1 MDTSGTI
8 FLTVAAL
15 TYTIIIMIIFFSKK
29 KISNLENKIFNKIL
43 IITVLSML
51 TELLIVFTLKME
63 NISII
68 TQKLFLVLIILWI
81 SIFMEYTLVL
91 TLIDIH
97 KENNIKKKY
106 EKYHYLLLMIAL
118 ICSIIIMILPIKF
131 NDINGAKYTSG
142 PSVNFVF
149 IITGL
154 YMIVMFGLLITN
166 TSKIKEKKFVP
177 IVVLILLLSF
187 AAIIQATNPQ
197 ILLTNFVF
205 GIVVGLMYFT
215 IENPD
220 LKIIEELKKN
230 RSLTSKSYIEKSN
243 FLFRMSAEVRKPI
256 DNIGRLNNYNLESND
271 IKEIKENSSLID
283 LNVRDAS
290 FTLNNIL
297 DVTSLDSKK
306 INIVKNEK
314 YSIIKLLNEIKIRE
328 SKKINN
334 IRFEFNIS
342 ESIPEYLYGDSVRL
356 KQVLTTIIDKSINDT
371 KEGFIEINVNSINK
385 YDVCRLIITI
395 ENSSKPLS
403 LEEINNILDNDKKI
417 NDSIDEMNINI
428 NNINKIINMMNGT
441 LMIKSDNGNEFTIVV
456 DSIIVEAKKEEIIN
470 ETDILLVSNNEK
482 LLKKLEP
489 LFDSYTINTVLN
501 GIDMIDL
508 IRSGE
513 SYNLIIIDDEMKPIS
528 GLETLKKLKE
538 LDINIPCIIMLDEGK
553 EKIKNHYIKDGF
565 IDYILKNNLKEEVN
579 KIIRK
584 ML

>member
-1 MDTSGTI
+1 MQLNLGICIAFIFIIVTI
-8 FLTVAAL
+8 AFS
-15 TYTIIIMIIFFSKK
+15 FFIKK
-29 KISNLENKIFNKIL
+29 KEKKEENKIFGKMIIITILGLIIETIIYYNIVYKGILDIKIYNILIKIL
-43 IITVLSML
+43 YTYYCLWMYHFILYNFVIFKKNSKIRKIIISISY
-51 TELLIVFTLKME
+51 LIFII
-63 NISII
+63 ISII
-68 TQKLFLVLIILWI
+68 LPIEIELNNLYIFPKGIGTTAQYIIFASGMLFIII
-81 SIFMEYTLVL
+81 TSFT
-91 TLIDIH
+91 
-97 KENNIKKKY
+97 NIKTYKSKQVIP
-106 EKYHYLLLMIAL
+106 LVA
-118 ICSIIIMILPIKF
+118 CFILGIF
-131 NDINGAKYTSG
+131 ST
-142 PSVNFVF
+142 
-149 IITGL
+149 
-154 YMIVMFGLLITN
+154 
-166 TSKIKEKKFVP
+166 
-177 IVVLILLLSF
+177 
-187 AAIIQATNPQ
+187 IIQYYHHEY
-197 ILLTNFVF
+197 LF
-205 GIVVGLMYFT
+205 IVPSHALALVLMYFT

-220 LKIIEELKKN
+220 LKTIEELKKN

-256 DNIGRLNNYNLESND
+256 DNIGKLNNYNLESND

-314 YSIIKLLNEIKIRE
+314 YSIIKLLNEIKLRE

-342 ESIPEYLYGDSVRL
+342 ENLPEYLYGDSIRL

-403 LEEINNILDNDKKI
+403 LEEINNILNMDNEINEEDVNEIKI
-417 NDSIDEMNINI
+417 DLKIV
-428 NNINKIINMMNGT
+428 NKIINMMNGT
-441 LMIKSDNGNEFTIVV
+441 LMIKADNGNEFTIVV

-470 ETDILLVSNNEK
+470 ETDILLVSNNEE
-482 LLKKLEP
+482 LLKKLEN
-489 LFDSYTINTVLN
+489 LFNSYTINTVLN

>member
-1 MDTSGTI
+1 MSCLLLILVVSVFSFTLNVIYFSRKHIKTKEMQIFSYLLMVNFIGLIIELICAYIGYKLEANALLAHIFTKVYLVYLMTFLFIMTMYVYSICYLSKNEDYYKKLRFISYIIYFACTLVTI
-8 FLTVAAL
+8 LLPIETGAGFAIGKSVSFVYIASALCMTVWL
-15 TYTIIIMIIFFSKK
+15 IPVIKNWKVMPKK
-29 KISNLENKIFNKIL
+29 KIIPFFCLVFLMALVSILQKIYP
-43 IITVLSML
+43 S
-51 TELLIVFTLKME
+51 
-63 NISII
+63 
-68 TQKLFLVLIILWI
+68 
-81 SIFMEYTLVL
+81 L
-91 TLIDIH
+91 TLITVM
-97 KENNIKKKY
+97 E
-106 EKYHYLLLMIAL
+106 
-118 ICSIIIMILPIKF
+118 F
-131 NDINGAKYTSG
+131 F
-142 PSVNFVF
+142 VVF
-149 IITGL
+149 I
-154 YMIVMFGLLITN
+154 
-166 TSKIKEKKFVP
+166 
-177 IVVLILLLSF
+177 
-187 AAIIQATNPQ
+187 
-197 ILLTNFVF
+197 
-205 GIVVGLMYFT
+205 MYHT

-256 DNIGRLNNYNLESND
+256 DNIGKLNNCNLESND

-290 FTLNNIL
+290 FTLNNVL
-297 DVTSLDSKK
+297 DVTTLDSKK

-314 YSIIKLLNEIKIRE
+314 YSIVKLLNEIKLRE
-328 SKKINN
+328 SKKVNN

-356 KQVLTTIIDKSINDT
+356 KQSLMTIIDKSINDT
-371 KEGFIEINVNSINK
+371 KEGFVEINVNSINK

-403 LEEINNILDNDKKI
+403 LEEINNILNMDDDIDKEDVNELKI
-417 NDSIDEMNINI
+417 DLKLV
-428 NNINKIINMMNGT
+428 NKIINMMNGT
-441 LMIKSDNGNEFTIVV
+441 LMIKSDNGNEFTIVI
-456 DSIIVEAKKEEIIN
+456 DSIIGDAKKEEIIN
-470 ETDILLVSNNEK
+470 ETDILLVSNNEE
-482 LLKKLEP
+482 LLKKLEN
-489 LFDSYTINTVLN
+489 LFNSYTINTLLN

-538 LDINIPCIIMLDEGK
+538 LDINIPCIVMLDEGK

-565 IDYILKNNLKEEVN
+565 VDYILKNNLKEEVN